1 MAQACPNASAPSFD
15 SWCVM
20 TLDRTLLSALLAA
33 SIIARGQV
41 LKQPDY
47 LLQPEDEITVHSLEA
62 KEIADKT
69 FRLDQHGE
77 TNFPLIGRVSLAGN
91 SIPRAEDILTNKLKK
106 YYVEPDVELS
116 VAVTHTEPVSVIGSV
131 GVPGMHPIKGRTTLI
146 EELSAAGGIKPD
158 AGPTAII
165 TRDAAYGT
173 IPTAG
178 AHINENGEVI
188 AEVNLKDLLDAR
200 DPKLNFVIQPHDVI
214 SIPQAQLVYVEGNVK
229 HAGGFTLSGRP
240 DLSVLQVLALAEGLD
255 PRAAPQHA
263 HILRRNGESKQ
274 LIAVDLKRIMQG
286 KSEDVVMRPND
297 VLFIPNSAAKVITT
311 RTVEA
316 AIAIGS
322 GLLIFH

>member
-1 MAQACPNASAPSFD
+1 MIP
-15 SWCVM
+15 
-20 TLDRTLLSALLAA
+20 DRAFVYFIFAA
-33 SIIARGQV
+33 SLTALGQ
-41 LKQPDY
+41 QPDY

-77 TNFPLIGRVSLAGN
+77 TNFPLIGRVVLGGS
-91 SIPRAEDILTNKLKK
+91 SISGAEDILANKLKK
-106 YYVEPDVELS
+106 YYVDPDVELS

-146 EELSAAGGIKPD
+146 EELSAAGGVRPD
-158 AGPTAII
+158 AGPTAVI
-165 TRDAAYGT
+165 TRNVAYGS
-173 IPTAG
+173 IPVPD
-178 AHINENGEVI
+178 AHVNQNGEVV
-188 AEVNLKDLLDAR
+188 AEVNLKDLLDAH
-200 DPKLNFVIQPHDVI
+200 DPKLNFTMQPHDVI
-214 SIPQAQLVYVEGNVK
+214 SIAPAQLVYVEGNVK
-229 HAGGFTLSGRP
+229 HSGGFTLSGRP
-240 DLSVLQVLALAEGLD
+240 DLSVLQALALAEGLD

-263 HILRRNGESKQ
+263 HILRRQGESKQ
-274 LIAVDLKRIMQG
+274 LIAVDLKKIMQG

-322 GLLIFH
+322 GLLIFR